1 MQDSQPDTSTQSVQK
16 KGNCRFFASDSGCRN
31 GDACPFKHAVKS
43 DEKDDA
49 IKKKL
54 QRGQKKGKKN
64 VGDGKENHSDFSK
77 VDNSIATANTSTETS
92 PAVRAQ
98 AVKEV
103 VRNRVSTPATVSSM
117 DAARK
122 PVARPAPR
130 VVENLTPLQM
140 ELKAIERR
148 FRASYKVVS
157 ATPLLINFDSTT
169 PASASTSPSLIPSAP
184 AQLPPTIVEFG
195 VHPSDPD
202 FPFDL
207 DSLLLTLVI
216 PSRVFNS
223 TPGTSI
229 HPHISSTLADTR
241 IKVLN
246 PEIPPELSRAVEIGW
261 RRQLEVALSTPTTCI
276 PGQTLLSLLNWL
288 DRNLERLLSGLG
300 SENRDVVGVVGIV
313 VNQNRHTQEELR
325 RGIAE
330 RVDAGFRGMD
340 VLIPRATAGLHD
352 GGYKDRVF
360 YYGVPVTD
368 GNDSSGSDSDGEG
381 TGSEFNEV
389 DTESTAS
396 HVVPE
401 DLPDESSQLENDP
414 IENISTT
421 STTTIQHRGTQIKL
435 LNPSMKGIA
444 LLECVNPK
452 FLLSCSRCK
461 SNFDSPPQMP
471 PNSLQIRACPTC
483 STTLSITYRPSMV
496 HMSSQT
502 AGYLDLDGYSVVDM
516 LPSAWQ
522 VTCEGCNKITGNV
535 GILKS
540 LPRGEVE
547 MRVGC
552 TGCHAKMGIM
562 ISEIKFIK
570 LMPSIPQHATTLALK
585 PKKKKQLDEGFVLGE
600 PLPQNGACKHYRK
613 SYRWFRFPCCG
624 RAFACDMCHEESKSD
639 GHEMT
644 WANRMI
650 CGFCCSEQV
659 YSQQASCLCG
669 KELTRRSGGKG
680 GFWEGGQ
687 GTRSRV
693 LMSKKDTRKT
703 KGLGKTVSMKAS
715 RVGKKTE

>member
-1 MQDSQPDTSTQSVQK
+1 MQDSQLDISTKSAQK

-43 DEKDDA
+43 DVKDDA
-49 IKKKL
+49 TKKKL

-64 VGDGKENHSDFSK
+64 VGEGKENRSDSSK
-77 VDNSIATANTSTETS
+77 LDNSISAAHTSTETS

-98 AVKEV
+98 AAKEV
-103 VRNRVSTPATVSSM
+103 VSNRVSTPAVLPGM

-130 VVENLTPLQM
+130 VVENLTPLQS

-169 PASASTSPSLIPSAP
+169 PASSSTSTSLIPSAP

-195 VHPSDPD
+195 MNPSDPD

-207 DSLLLTLVI
+207 DSLLLRLVV

-261 RRQLEVALSTPTTCI
+261 RRQLEVALSTPSTCI

-340 VLIPRATAGLHD
+340 VLIPRATAGLND

-360 YYGVPVTD
+360 YYGVPVAD
-368 GNDSSGSDSDGEG
+368 GNDSSGSDSEGEG
-381 TGSEFNEV
+381 TGSEFNEA

-401 DLPDESSQLENDP
+401 DLPDESSQLENDA
-414 IENISTT
+414 IENIATT
-421 STTTIQHRGTQIKL
+421 STTTVQHRGTQIKL

-444 LLECVNPK
+444 LLECINPK
-452 FLLSCSRCK
+452 FLLSCLRCK

-471 PNSLQIRACPTC
+471 PNSPQVRACPTC
-483 STTLSITYRPSMV
+483 SATLSITYRPSMV

-502 AGYLDLDGYSVVDM
+502 VGYLDLDGYTVADM

-570 LMPSIPQHATTLALK
+570 LMASIPQHTTLALK
-585 PKKKKQLDEGFVLGE
+585 PKKKKQLEEGFVLGE

-650 CGFCCSEQV
+650 CGFCCREQV

-669 KELTRRSGGKG
+669 KELTRRSVGKG